1 MKTKKKGINIM
12 YIVIGGLVLSA
23 FVIVAIILMV
33 KIVKE
38 NKSNGD
44 KIIDYK

>member
-12 YIVIGGLVLSA
+12 YIVSGGLVFSA

>member
-1 MKTKKKGINIM
+1 M